1 MLDSDVN
8 NQMQQYLAGMQQQ
21 GINPQMYFQITGTTE
36 DDLKKQFED
45 GAEKRVKTH
54 LVLEAVVE
62 DANLKATDEE
72 IDQELSD
79 LAEEYNMEKDAV
91 EKALSKDMLA
101 HDVEI
106 KKAVDLIADSAKQ
119 DLPADED

>member
-1 MLDSDVN
+1 
-8 NQMQQYLAGMQQQ
+8 
-21 GINPQMYFQITGTTE
+21 MYFQITGTTE